1 MNIVTKDTRDLTD
14 VSPITFQ
21 AKDIVFYEMKIT
33 WNFAWDIE
41 DMIKWN
47 LYFVWEDTQ
56 KISLNN
62 DIEVFDMWWN
72 FFVVEYNDEAG
83 RNKDISLLKQRF
95 EESWKFAK
103 ELEEQRQVPEFEWY
117 FEYNG
122 KYYIIVNGLNKLTQ
136 EINPE
141 KWVYKWV
148 IVNPS
153 KYFEVENEVQNIAGK
168 VGDIL

>member
-1 MNIVTKDTRDLTD
+1 MNIVTRDSRELNDIT
-14 VSPITFQ
+14 PINFQARKITF
-21 AKDIVFYEMKIT
+21 FEMKIS

-41 DMIKWN
+41 DMLEWN
-47 LYFVWEDTQ
+47 TNLINFQFNKVT
-56 KISLNN
+56 LNWN
-62 DIEVFDMWWN
+62 VDVFDIWGN
-72 FFVVEYNDEAG
+72 LFVVEYSDEDG

-122 KYYIIVNGLNKLTQ
+122 KYYIIVNWLNKLTE

-141 KWVYKWV
+141 KGIYKWV
-148 IVNPS
+148 IVNPE
-153 KYFEVENEVQNIAGK
+153 KYFAVEDEARNIAGK
-168 VGDIL
+168 VWDIL